1 MADDVATELRE
12 EHLAAL
18 ERLRVELTGSLEE
31 RQKQRRMEELAG
43 KAARRMGN
51 QGLVRG
57 WTAWHEQWEEA
68 ARQRRML
75 AAASARLARPALAA
89 SLGAWLQ
96 SWHEEV
102 QDATTKGH
110 QQMLRE
116 QQQVNVALSAEVERL
131 ERELGTCR
139 DDVHRQ
145 AAAAQLG

>member
-110 QQMLRE
+110 QQVLRE
-116 QQQVNVALSAEVERL
+116 QSRS
-131 ERELGTCR
+131 TWP
-139 DDVHRQ
+139 
-145 AAAAQLG
+145 